1 MPKDHHGK
9 TGEAIMIRRSG
20 NKAITMVLFLFLAVL
35 AAGCDAYQAQP
46 ASTAVATLA
55 PTMTRTTI
63 WTPTFTLTSTL
74 TPTPT
79 QIPVQDRA
87 LSAIVLQKSEIPD
100 FYSEDLAYLGP
111 SCMQVKYPGMADVH
125 KDLVTGFRQMFIS
138 YVDLSFYDSS
148 IFVYPDEKQAKIAY
162 RQIKSGW
169 AGDIID
175 MPVIGSESSAAML
188 VDLDYGMYFLELVW
202 REDAV
207 VMELLTFAVRKPDA
221 GEMVRLAQGIQRR
234 LEVPSSP
241 AERIASPIGG
251 GSGQIAFI
259 SDGMIVRVNS
269 DGSGRTCIVN
279 HSVSSFSFSP
289 DGRKIAF
296 TSTTGGCRQV
306 SEKKAVCEYD
316 SEIYTIN
323 DDGTDLALFINP
335 QSMNP
340 VWSPDGKKILFTIF
354 EKQPYQI
361 WGIYFLA
368 SINSDGSDKRK
379 ISDYFAW
386 KYDWSP
392 DSEHI
397 GFTCFENEKGDVCTM
412 DPNGTNAVHLTGD
425 PSFDM
430 FIQWS
435 PDGKQILYKSDQE
448 GGEYGTYIMD
458 ANGGNPKKLIQKDE
472 STSDERFSP
481 DGKKILYVYRY
492 FTNIFSINSDG
503 SGDIQLTDH
512 PGPDVCPIWSPDGE
526 KIVYI
531 TQRNGP
537 REIFLMNAD
546 GSDQKLLAWMG
557 GEYDI
562 CPVWVPG

>member
-1 MPKDHHGK
+1 MFKRPGR
-9 TGEAIMIRRSG
+9 EAISL
-20 NKAITMVLFLFLAVL
+20 ALFLFLTVL
-35 AAGCDAYQAQP
+35 STGCDTIQARP
-46 ASTAVATLA
+46 ASTVVPTLS
-55 PTMTRTTI
+55 PTTTHI
-63 WTPTFTLTSTL
+63 STLTPTFTL

-79 QIPVQDRA
+79 QIPVQDRD
-87 LSAIVLQKSEIPD
+87 LSAVVLQKSEIPD
-100 FYSEDLAYLGP
+100 YYSEDLAYLGP
-111 SCMQVKYPGMADVH
+111 SCMYVKYPGMADVH
-125 KDLVTGFRQMFIS
+125 EDLVTGYRQLFIS

-148 IFVYPDEKQAKIAY
+148 IFIYPDEKQAKKAY
-162 RQIKSGW
+162 REIKHGW
-169 AGDIID
+169 AGEIVDI
-175 MPVIGSESSAAML
+175 PVIGSESYAAML

-202 REDAV
+202 REDTV

-221 GEMVRLAQGIQRR
+221 DEIVSLAQGIQRR
-234 LEVPSSP
+234 LEIPPPS

-251 GSGQIAFI
+251 GSGRIAYL

-269 DGSGRTCIVN
+269 NGSGRTCIVN

-289 DGRKIAF
+289 DGKRIAF
-296 TSTTGGCRQV
+296 TSTKGGCREV

-323 DDGTDLALFINP
+323 DDGTKLALFINP

-392 DSEHI
+392 DGEHI
-397 GFTCFENEKGDVCTM
+397 AFTCYENKKGDVCTM
-412 DPNGTNAVHLTGD
+412 DPDGANVAHLTGD

-435 PDGKQILYKSDQE
+435 PDGKQILYYSGRE
-448 GGEYGTYIMD
+448 GGEQGTYIMD
-458 ANGGNPKKLIQKDE
+458 ANGDNKKKLIQKGE

-503 SGDIQLTDH
+503 SGDTQLTDH
-512 PGPDVCPIWSPDGE
+512 PGPDICPIWSPDGE
-526 KIVYI
+526 KIAFI

-557 GEYDI
+557 GEVDY